1 MPRHRLANLA
11 RITIAGAGGVFVGIV
26 NTTLAAHPKPGVRQL
41 YFDLPDAL
49 GTQTPPL
56 QTTLPAGLHCH
67 TDGGVLQGTTR
78 RASAWRWSQS
88 QRWSERGG

>member
-1 MPRHRLANLA
+1 M
-11 RITIAGAGGVFVGIV
+11 FVGIV

-49 GTQTPPL
+49 GTQTRPL
-56 QTTLPAGLHCH
+56 QTTLLAGLRFH

-78 RASAWRWSQS
+78 RENVWRWSQLR
-88 QRWSERGG
+88 RWSEKGG